1 LEEIERVVARC
12 DVKGDPKTQ
21 SDLSQ
26 VPSASCDLRSINK
39 IFVLDDD
46 YMPGEPLKL
55 SFRPLRIGS
64 GEMVEIYNVALKQ

>member
-1 LEEIERVVARC
+1 
-12 DVKGDPKTQ
+12 
-21 SDLSQ
+21 
-26 VPSASCDLRSINK
+26 LRSINK